1 MNLPG
6 RHRPAAEKIKADYDK
21 VVREYYLEDGKA
33 LISCKVRGMDDII
46 SHYSVK
52 NRENMN
58 PELSAYLDDNIFY
71 VPLEHPVIIRFC
83 GCEFTKDE
91 QEIIR
96 RTILLDYEFKLGLAK
111 QNLKR
116 NYLYSAVTLC
126 LGILFLFLY
135 SRLAN
140 SGPVGSL
147 LTVFFWFFLFE
158 FGGSWW
164 SKGIALRDEVKHAQR
179 IMNAEIQFESYL
191 GYRKIKEAAN
201 KDE

>member
-6 RHRPAAEKIKADYDK
+6 RQRPAAEKIKADYEK

-33 LISCKVRGMDDII
+33 LISCKVRGLDDIV

-52 NRENMN
+52 DRENMN

-71 VPLEHPVIIRFC
+71 VPISLPIIIRFC
-83 GCEFTKDE
+83 GCEFTPDE
-91 QEIIR
+91 KEIIR

-116 NYLYSAVTLC
+116 NYIYSLLTLSI
-126 LGILFLFLY
+126 GIVFLFLY
-135 SRLAN
+135 SRIN
-140 SGPVGSL
+140 SSGPIGSL

-164 SKGIALRDEVKHAQR
+164 SKGLALRDEVKHAQR
-179 IMNAEIQFESYL
+179 IMNADIQFESYL
-191 GYRKIKEAAN
+191 QSRSAKEKEN
-201 KDE
+201 V

>member
-6 RHRPAAEKIKADYDK
+6 RQRPAVEKIKADYEK
-21 VVREYYLEDGKA
+21 VVREYYLENGKA
-33 LISCKVRGMDDII
+33 LISCKVRGMDDIV

-71 VPLEHPVIIRFC
+71 VPISLPIIIRFC
-83 GCEFTKDE
+83 ECEFTPDE
-91 QEIIR
+91 KEIIR

-116 NYLYSAVTLC
+116 NYIYSLLTLC
-126 LGILFLFLY
+126 IGIVFLFLY
-135 SRLAN
+135 SRIN
-140 SGPVGSL
+140 SSGPVGSL

-164 SKGIALRDEVKHAQR
+164 SKGLALRDEVKHAQR
-179 IMNAEIQFESYL
+179 IMNADIQFESYL
-191 GYRKIKEAAN
+191 QSRSAKEKEN
-201 KDE
+201 V